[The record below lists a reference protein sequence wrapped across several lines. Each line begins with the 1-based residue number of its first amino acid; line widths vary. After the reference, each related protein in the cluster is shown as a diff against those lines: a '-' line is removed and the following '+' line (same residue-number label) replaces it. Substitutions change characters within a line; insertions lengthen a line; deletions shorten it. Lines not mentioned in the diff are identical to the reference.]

1 MIKVK
6 LHIDNIRY
14 TTKPKDF
21 MYIKPRLQNDTTI
34 QELELSE
41 LVDKIGQGYSVSPGI
56 MKGGMSASNWIEQS
70 LFMIDIDNANTD
82 LPMLSLK
89 EALKIC
95 KDNNI
100 APAFYYYTFSH
111 SKDIPKYRLAFLMDK
126 PITDK
131 NIREKIVLTLIDLFP
146 QSDEACKNADRIF
159 LGTNKQVKVNSNLSL
174 VSVDNIFAL
183 AKPRLIKSDNI
194 KNNSKNDKKLEKL
207 ISDFD
212 LLDYMKRDNE
222 ISRMSEAI
230 VYFKDCSICGHN
242 DCLRY
247 YYKDNSFY
255 CFGTNGSKGG
265 TIIDY
270 LMLTEKLTLQQAIK
284 KLKYELCGIDDDND
298 FNNFEY
304 ISATDL
310 SSRELP
316 AVNFYVSEVIPQGL
330 TLICSVPK
338 LGKSWFALQLCLS
351 ITRGDS
357 FLGFET
363 KPCACLYLALEDSY
377 NRIKERMLKQL
388 KGSQA
393 PSNLYFNINNKNLS
407 NGLVEELEKF
417 LIQYA
422 DVKVIIIDTLQKVRG
437 DSKGTNV
444 YANDYKELSLL
455 KSFADKHNI
464 CIILIHHLRKGLV
477 SNDVF
482 ERVSGTN
489 GITGT
494 ADTTLILS
502 KEDRTDKETK
512 LSIVGRDVEY
522 NDYIIR
528 FNSNDCIWEMI
539 SSLDDYKDYQ
549 NKQTY
554 QTNTLVATIKILVE
568 YNNDIWQGTFKEI
581 NLKHQELYNSL
592 YAPSEL
598 TLKRDV
604 DKFKSLMLL
613 NDNIKYVPANN
624 PSKNGR
630 IQTFRKVK

>member
-1 MIKVK
+1 MTKVK
-6 LHIDNIRY
+6 IHIDNIRY
-14 TTKPKDF
+14 TNKPKDF
-21 MYIKPRLQNDTTI
+21 MIIKPRLQNDTTI

-95 KDNNI
+95 NDNNI
-100 APAFYYYTFSH
+100 VPVFYYYTFSH

-159 LGTNKQVKVNSNLSL
+159 LGTNKQVRINSNLSL
-174 VSVDNIFAL
+174 VNVDNIFSL
-183 AKPRLIKSDNI
+183 AKPRLIKSSNI
-194 KNNSKNDKKLEKL
+194 KNNSRSDKELEKL

-212 LLDYMKRDNE
+212 LLDYMKKDNE
-222 ISRMSEAI
+222 VSRMSEDI

-247 YYKDNSFY
+247 YYKNNSFH
-255 CFGTNGSKGG
+255 CFGANGNKGG

-270 LMLTEKLTLQQAIK
+270 LMLTEKLTLQQAIRK
-284 KLKYELCGIDDDND
+284 FKCELCGIDNDND
-298 FNNFEY
+298 FKNFEY

-310 SSRELP
+310 SLRELP

-338 LGKSWFALQLCLS
+338 LGKSWLALQLCLS

-363 KPCACLYLALEDSY
+363 KQCACLYLALEDSY

-393 PSNLYFNINNKNLS
+393 PPNLYFNINNKNLS
-407 NGLVEELEKF
+407 SGLVEELEKF

-455 KSFADKHNI
+455 KSFADKHGI
-464 CIILIHHLRKGLV
+464 GIILIHHLKKGLV

-502 KEDRTDKETK
+502 KEDRADKETK

-528 FNSNDCIWEMI
+528 FNGNDCIWEMI

-568 YNNDIWQGTFKEI
+568 NNNDIWQGTFKEI
-581 NLKHQELYNSL
+581 NLKHQELYNDL
-592 YAPSEL
+592 YATSEL

-604 DKFKSLMLL
+604 DKFKSLMLS
-613 NDNIKYVPANN
+613 NDNIKYIPANN